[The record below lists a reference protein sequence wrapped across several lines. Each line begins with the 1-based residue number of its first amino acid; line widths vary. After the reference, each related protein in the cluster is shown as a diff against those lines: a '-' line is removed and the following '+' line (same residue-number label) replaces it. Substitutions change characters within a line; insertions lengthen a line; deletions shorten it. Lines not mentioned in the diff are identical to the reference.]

1 MTLSL
6 SSRHEWVR
14 KSELR
19 AMSVECERVGG
30 VNLSQGVCDLAV
42 PAPVAAAA
50 KAAIDKG
57 ENSYS
62 RHDGTGPLRNALA
75 DKYRRRAGLDVDPE
89 KNVVVSSGAT
99 GALYCSCLA
108 LLEPGDE
115 VILFEPYYSYHEST
129 LIATEAVPVFVPTQ
143 APDWSFSMD
152 DLENAV
158 TDRTRAIIVNTP
170 SNPSGKVW
178 TRAELELI
186 ADFSKRH
193 DLFVFTDEIYEHFI
207 FDDMEHISAAS
218 LPGMWERTITI
229 SGLSK
234 TFSITGW
241 RIGYAIC
248 DAKWAKAIGNFSDLV
263 YVCAPTP
270 LQAGAAAGI
279 VELDDE
285 YFDKLAAKYRTQTR
299 GAVCRIVRCRPD
311 AMRSARCLL
320 RSCRCIVIARRR
332 QQRASDVPAGEN
344 RRGQR
349 TWKIV
354 FQKRRGRDNVA
365 LLFRQ
370 RRRCHRRC
378 LPATARSENRPCPGR
393 LKRYCIFFTTPCAPG
408 AGAIARY
415 PTSWP
420 LRCRSRCDS

>member
-1 MTLSL
+1 MSLKL

-14 KSELR
+14 QSELR

-42 PAPVAAAA
+42 PEPVVRAA
-50 KAAIDKG
+50 KEAIDRG

-62 RHDGTGPLRNALA
+62 RHDGTGALRRALA

-89 KNVVVSSGAT
+89 TNVVVTSGAT

-129 LIATEAVPVFVPTQ
+129 LIATEAVPVVVSTK

-158 TDRTRAIIVNTP
+158 SAKTKAIIVNTP

-178 TRAELELI
+178 TRPELEMI
-186 ADFSKRH
+186 AEFCKRH

-207 FDDMEHISAAS
+207 FDDLEHISVAS
-218 LPGMWERTITI
+218 LPDMWERTITI

-248 DAKWAKAIGNFSDLV
+248 PAKWAEAIGNFSDLV

-270 LQAGAAAGI
+270 LQMGAAAG
-279 VELDDE
+279 VVGLDDE
-285 YFDKLAAKYRTQTR
+285 YFVNLAAKYRKKRELLCGALDKVGLTPCVPQGAYYVLADVASLPGADSKERAMYLLDQT
-299 GAVCRIVRCRPD
+299 GVASVPGESFFKGPEGEGIVRFCFAKEDDVIEDACRRLE
-311 AMRSARCLL
+311 AWHSGHA
-320 RSCRCIVIARRR
+320 
-332 QQRASDVPAGEN
+332 
-344 RRGQR
+344 
-349 TWKIV
+349 
-354 FQKRRGRDNVA
+354 QKTG
-365 LLFRQ
+365 
-370 RRRCHRRC
+370 
-378 LPATARSENRPCPGR
+378 
-393 LKRYCIFFTTPCAPG
+393 
-408 AGAIARY
+408 
-415 PTSWP
+415 
-420 LRCRSRCDS
+420 

>member
-1 MTLSL
+1 MSLNL

-42 PAPVAAAA
+42 PAPVVRAA
-50 KAAIDKG
+50 KRAIDRG

-62 RHDGTGPLRNALA
+62 RHDGTGALRRALA
-75 DKYRRRAGLDVDPE
+75 EKYQRRAGIEINAETD
-89 KNVVVSSGAT
+89 VVVTSGAT

-129 LIATEAVPVFVPTQ
+129 LIATEAVPVFVPTT
-143 APDWSFSMD
+143 APDWSFSME
-152 DLENAV
+152 DLEKAV
-158 TDRTRAIIVNTP
+158 SNKTKAIIVNTP

-178 TRAELELI
+178 TMSEMKLI
-186 ADFSKRH
+186 AEFCRRH
-193 DLFVFTDEIYEHFI
+193 DLFVFTDEIYEHFV
-207 FDDMEHISAAS
+207 FDGLEHISMAS
-218 LPGMWERTITI
+218 LPGMWERTITM

-248 DAKWAKAIGNFSDLV
+248 AAKWAEAIGNFSDLV

-270 LQAGAAAGI
+270 LQMGAAAGI

-285 YFDKLAAKYRTQTR
+285 YFVKLAAKYRHKREVLCNTLDKIGLIPCVPQGAYYVLADVTSLPGNNSKERAMYLLNQT
-299 GAVCRIVRCRPD
+299 GV
-311 AMRSARCLL
+311 
-320 RSCRCIVIARRR
+320 
-332 QQRASDVPAGEN
+332 ASVPGESFFKGPAGEGMVRFCFAKEDDVIEDAC
-344 RRGQR
+344 RRLEAWYGGQ
-349 TWKIV
+349 
-354 FQKRRGRDNVA
+354 
-365 LLFRQ
+365 
-370 RRRCHRRC
+370 
-378 LPATARSENRPCPGR
+378 ATKTG
-393 LKRYCIFFTTPCAPG
+393 
-408 AGAIARY
+408 
-415 PTSWP
+415 
-420 LRCRSRCDS
+420 

>member
-1 MTLSL
+1 MSLTL
-6 SSRHEWVR
+6 SSRHEWVK

-42 PAPVAAAA
+42 PEPVVRAA
-50 KAAIDKG
+50 KAAIDRG

-62 RHDGTGPLRNALA
+62 RHDGTGALRRALA
-75 DKYRRRAGLDVDPE
+75 EKYQRRAGLDVDPE
-89 KNVVVSSGAT
+89 TNVVVTSGAT

-129 LIATEAVPVFVPTQ
+129 LIATEAVPIFVSTK
-143 APDWSFSMD
+143 APDWSFSLD
-152 DLENAV
+152 DLEAAV
-158 TDRTRAIIVNTP
+158 SNKTKAIIVNTP

-178 TRAELELI
+178 TRTELEQI

-207 FDDMEHISAAS
+207 FDDLEHISLAS
-218 LPGMWERTITI
+218 LPGMWERTITM

-241 RIGYAIC
+241 RIGYAVC
-248 DAKWAKAIGNFSDLV
+248 PAKWAEAIGNFSDLV

-270 LQAGAAAGI
+270 LQMGAAAGI

-285 YFDKLAAKYRTQTR
+285 YFVRLAAKYRKKREILCGALYRVGLEPCVPQGAYYVLADVSSLPGQNSKDPAMYLLDQTGVASVPGESFFKGPEGR
-299 GAVCRIVRCRPD
+299 EIVRFCFAKEDDVIEDACRRLEAWHD
-311 AMRSARCLL
+311 GKSRK
-320 RSCRCIVIARRR
+320 
-332 QQRASDVPAGEN
+332 AG
-344 RRGQR
+344 
-349 TWKIV
+349 
-354 FQKRRGRDNVA
+354 
-365 LLFRQ
+365 
-370 RRRCHRRC
+370 
-378 LPATARSENRPCPGR
+378 
-393 LKRYCIFFTTPCAPG
+393 
-408 AGAIARY
+408 
-415 PTSWP
+415 
-420 LRCRSRCDS
+420 

>member
-1 MTLSL
+1 MALKL

-42 PAPVAAAA
+42 PAPVATAA
-50 KAAIDKG
+50 KEAIDKG
-57 ENSYS
+57 QNSYS
-62 RHDGTGPLRNALA
+62 RHDGTAALRHALA

-89 KNVVVSSGAT
+89 TNVVVSAGAT
-99 GALYCSCLA
+99 GALYCACLA

-129 LIATEAVPVFVPTQ
+129 LIATEAVPVFVPTK
-143 APDWSFSMD
+143 APHWSFSMQ
-152 DLENAV
+152 DLENVV

-178 TRAELELI
+178 TRAELEQV
-186 ADFSKRH
+186 AEFCSRH

-207 FDDMEHISAAS
+207 FDDLEHISAAS

-248 DAKWAKAIGNFSDLV
+248 AEKWAKAIGNFSDLI

-270 LQAGAAAGI
+270 LQIGAAAG
-279 VELDDE
+279 VVGLDDD
-285 YFDKLAAKYRTQTR
+285 YFVKLAAKYRQKRERLCGVLEHVGLTPCVPQ
-299 GAVCRIVRCRPD
+299 GAYYVLADVSSLPGSNSKERAMFLLEKTGVASVPGRSFFKGPEGETIVRFCFAKEDAVIEDACR
-311 AMRSARCLL
+311 RLETL
-320 RSCRCIVIARRR
+320 RSG
-332 QQRASDVPAGEN
+332 RASAAG
-344 RRGQR
+344 
-349 TWKIV
+349 
-354 FQKRRGRDNVA
+354 
-365 LLFRQ
+365 
-370 RRRCHRRC
+370 
-378 LPATARSENRPCPGR
+378 
-393 LKRYCIFFTTPCAPG
+393 
-408 AGAIARY
+408 
-415 PTSWP
+415 
-420 LRCRSRCDS
+420 

>member
-42 PAPVAAAA
+42 PEPVARAA
-50 KAAIDKG
+50 KAAIDQG

-62 RHDGTGPLRNALA
+62 RHDGTRPLREALA
-75 DKYRRRAGLDVDPE
+75 ENYRRRAGFDVDPE
-89 KNVVVSSGAT
+89 TNVVVSAGAT
-99 GALYCSCLA
+99 GALYCACLA

-129 LIATEAVPVFVPTQ
+129 LIATEAKPVFVPTH
-143 APDWSFSMD
+143 APDWTFSMD
-152 DLENAV
+152 ELERVV
-158 TDRTRAIIVNTP
+158 TSRTRAIIVNTP

-207 FDDMEHISAAS
+207 FDDLEHVFAGS

-248 DAKWAKAIGNFSDLV
+248 DAKWASAIGNFSDLV

-270 LQAGAAAGI
+270 LQMGAAAG
-279 VELDDE
+279 VAGLDDE
-285 YFDKLAAKYRTQTR
+285 FFEKLAAKYRAKRERLCAALDDVGLTPHVPQ
-299 GAVCRIVRCRPD
+299 GAYYVLADVSILPGQDSKERAMYLLDKTGVASVPGQSFFKGPEGETIVRFCFAKEDDVIEDACRRLM
-311 AMRSARCLL
+311 ALKTGGAQ
-320 RSCRCIVIARRR
+320 A
-332 QQRASDVPAGEN
+332 AG
-344 RRGQR
+344 
-349 TWKIV
+349 
-354 FQKRRGRDNVA
+354 
-365 LLFRQ
+365 
-370 RRRCHRRC
+370 
-378 LPATARSENRPCPGR
+378 
-393 LKRYCIFFTTPCAPG
+393 
-408 AGAIARY
+408 
-415 PTSWP
+415 
-420 LRCRSRCDS
+420 